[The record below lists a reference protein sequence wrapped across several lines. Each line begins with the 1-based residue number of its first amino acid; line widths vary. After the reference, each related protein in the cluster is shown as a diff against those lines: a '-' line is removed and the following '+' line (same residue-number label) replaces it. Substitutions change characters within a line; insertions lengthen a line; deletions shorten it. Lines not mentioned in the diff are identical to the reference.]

1 MARIWLHIGHGKT
14 GTSSIQWAMA
24 DRSRLR
30 RDVIYPVRG
39 RGDQMAH
46 HGLFPLKEAAYGPEI
61 IQVLRQLS
69 QRLASVNIPVLLSS
83 EHLCH
88 ASERKV
94 TQIARAFAGHE
105 LRVVYYIRRQD
116 DLLESSFRQRQS
128 AQPGAFP
135 DPNLFLERFSKG
147 FDFESRLQPWR
158 AVFGDEAITVRL
170 YHPEVVGSDVVGDIE
185 RLLGLPDWPDR
196 APAQRNPS
204 LTAAGTRKVMQA
216 ATASPDEA
224 RRLARELRGVDTDG
238 DNSPF
243 YDESNRRMLMERYH
257 LSNRRVAEQFLD
269 EESAALLLKA

>member
-1 MARIWLHIGHGKT
+1 
-14 GTSSIQWAMA
+14 MA

-61 IQVLRQLS
+61 IQMLQQLS

-88 ASERKV
+88 ASKRKV

-116 DLLESSFRQRQS
+116 DLLASSFRQRQS

-185 RLLGLPDWPDR
+185 RLLGLPHWPDR

-216 ATASPDEA
+216 ATVSPDAA

-257 LSNRRVAEQFLD
+257 HSNRRVAEQFLD
-269 EESAALLLKA
+269 EQSAALLLKAYFQIS